1 MTTKSKKKQFFEDK
15 GEVAVRVGVNVE
27 GIHIID
33 SRNVSSYF
41 CLCVGFVCVLVLFV
55 FVFVFWFLFC
65 FVLFCFVCVLV
76 LFVCWFGFLFP

>member
-41 CLCVGFVCVLVLFV
+41 V
-55 FVFVFWFLFC
+55 
-65 FVLFCFVCVLV
+65 
-76 LFVCWFGFLFP
+76 